1 MPPEVFL
8 LLLNTKRYSNTRKST
23 GERKNKLLVAIDLS
37 LRKSLTLALDCYLL
51 AVCIATFRN
60 GVCKLLSLLYY
71 LLGRLLT
78 FKHLN
83 LLHLI

>member
-1 MPPEVFL
+1 M
-8 LLLNTKRYSNTRKST
+8 R
-23 GERKNKLLVAIDLS
+23 
-37 LRKSLTLALDCYLL
+37 SLTLALNNYLIA
-51 AVCIATFRN
+51 AVSIATFRN
-60 GVCKLLSLLYY
+60 GVCEGLSLLYY